1 MKEKDDGRSFFCFDQ
16 VFKSDE
22 RNSYQKKETC
32 NLVTSVRSRV
42 EVKGFRR
49 NYKREIQGNNN
60 NNNNNKNN
68 VMKEVA
74 IAHV

>member
-1 MKEKDDGRSFFCFDQ
+1 MRETRIKR
-16 VFKSDE
+16 
-22 RNSYQKKETC
+22 KKHATWLRASE
-32 NLVTSVRSRV
+32 V

-60 NNNNNKNN
+60 NNNNNNKNN